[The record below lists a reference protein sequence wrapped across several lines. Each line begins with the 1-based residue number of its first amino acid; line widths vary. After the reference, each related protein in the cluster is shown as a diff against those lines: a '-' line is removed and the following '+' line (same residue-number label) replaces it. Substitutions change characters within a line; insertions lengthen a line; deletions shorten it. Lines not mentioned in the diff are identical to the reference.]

1 MESRSI
7 RAALPAFVLLFLLNL
22 VELIND
28 TTVSARNPHWRPGFW
43 DAGTARVIVTQV
55 SNISSAYILGSSLRT
70 LSHHEAIGLNIGSI
84 LLATIA
90 TYASSCFLPTWTYLN
105 AVVGP
110 LAKFLGGGSHASKF
124 LTLTVLHSRNTPC
137 ARTIYSYLTGFITVL
152 AQVLGP
158 ILVTR
163 LSRRS
168 SHWSGLVAGILC
180 LTAGGIAVFLDST
193 NYATQELSQDESG
206 SVTDTLLSSRRYSH
220 EGSSHPDDG
229 VVSPVG
235 LLKICLGLKAPP
247 REKILAFTPW
257 IFFFIAISQASRPL
271 FATFAQQRCGLS
283 STERTYLAAKAGNLW
298 LLRSEISLFIF
309 GVLLPC
315 LISMEAHTSVTLMA
329 LGAIMIS
336 VSDSSLAITIGS
348 FFLDY
353 LNNIINDNEGL
364 IINTLGV
371 SSNLS
376 LLCFTA
382 NRLPSSAVGP
392 VLMSFALSE
401 SVGSLVGIVIIYPT
415 YQWSIDEKTPFYAGS
430 LLYVFCGVSS
440 RRLCQHVVKYYS
452 ASVLVDG
459 KLRRIDGYIFAHATS
474 SGRSE

>member
-7 RAALPAFVLLFLLNL
+7 RAALPAFVLFFLLSL

-28 TTVSARNPHWRPGFW
+28 TMVSARNPHWRPGFW
-43 DAGTARVIVTQV
+43 DAGTARVIVAQV
-55 SNISSAYILGSSLRT
+55 SNISSAYILGSSFRP
-70 LSHHEAIGLNIGSI
+70 LSQNEAIRLNTVSI

-90 TYASSCFLPTWTYLN
+90 TYASC
-105 AVVGP
+105 
-110 LAKFLGGGSHASKF
+110 
-124 LTLTVLHSRNTPC
+124 
-137 ARTIYSYLTGFITVL
+137 FITVL

-158 ILVTR
+158 ILATR
-163 LSRRS
+163 LSQRS
-168 SHWSGLVAGILC
+168 SHWSGLMAGILC
-180 LTAGGIAVFLDST
+180 LTAGGIAMFLDGT
-193 NYATQELSQDESG
+193 NYATQELSQNESG
-206 SVTDTLLSSRRYSH
+206 SVTCTLLSSRWYSH
-220 EGSSHPDDG
+220 EGSRHPDDG

-247 REKILAFTPW
+247 KEKILAFTPC

-271 FATFAQQRCGLS
+271 FATYAQQRCGLS
-283 STERTYLAAKAGNLW
+283 PTERTYLAAKAGNLW

-315 LISMEAHTSVTLMA
+315 LISMEGVILMA

-348 FFLDY
+348 CFLDF
-353 LNNIINDNEGL
+353 LNNLIDDNGGL
-364 IINTLGV
+364 IINTFGV

-376 LLCFTA
+376 LLCFIA

-392 VLMSFALSE
+392 VLMFFALSE
-401 SVGSLVGIVIIYPT
+401 GVGSLVGIVIIYPT
-415 YQWSIDEKTPFYAGS
+415 YQWSIDEKTSFYAGS
-430 LLYVFCGVSS
+430 LLYVFCGLVTS
-440 RRLCQHVVKYYS
+440 LCEHVVKYYS

-459 KLRRIDGYIFAHATS
+459 KPNDSVH
-474 SGRSE
+474 

>member
-55 SNISSAYILGSSLRT
+55 SSMFNPSFPAQPAVLNKGLDISSAYILGSSLRT

-90 TYASSCFLPTWTYLN
+90 TYASCKAATRAIPPSVNVDKSSVF
-105 AVVGP
+105 
-110 LAKFLGGGSHASKF
+110 S
-124 LTLTVLHSRNTPC
+124 
-137 ARTIYSYLTGFITVL
+137 SYLDVLECCGFITVL

-283 STERTYLAAKAGNLW
+283 STEVRT
-298 LLRSEISLFIF
+298 LLF
-309 GVLLPC
+309 
-315 LISMEAHTSVTLMA
+315 
-329 LGAIMIS
+329 
-336 VSDSSLAITIGS
+336 
-348 FFLDY
+348 
-353 LNNIINDNEGL
+353 
-364 IINTLGV
+364 
-371 SSNLS
+371 
-376 LLCFTA
+376 
-382 NRLPSSAVGP
+382 
-392 VLMSFALSE
+392 
-401 SVGSLVGIVIIYPT
+401 
-415 YQWSIDEKTPFYAGS
+415 
-430 LLYVFCGVSS
+430 
-440 RRLCQHVVKYYS
+440 
-452 ASVLVDG
+452 
-459 KLRRIDGYIFAHATS
+459 
-474 SGRSE
+474 

>member
-283 STERTYLAAKAGNLW
+283 STEAGNLW

-315 LISMEAHTSVTLMA
+315 LISMEAHTRLFSNNINLSIGRCSVTLMA

-336 VSDSSLAITIGS
+336 VSDSSLAITI
-348 FFLDY
+348 
-353 LNNIINDNEGL
+353 GL

-430 LLYVFCGVSS
+430 LLYVFCGLNYTAIAAVIW
-440 RRLCQHVVKYYS
+440 RFF
-452 ASVLVDG
+452 G
-459 KLRRIDGYIFAHATS
+459 KSYQQETED
-474 SGRSE
+474 

>member
-7 RAALPAFVLLFLLNL
+7 RAALPAFVLFFLLSL

-28 TTVSARNPHWRPGFW
+28 TTISARNPHWRPGFW

-55 SNISSAYILGSSLRT
+55 SNMSSAYILGSSLRT
-70 LSHHEAIGLNIGSI
+70 LSHHKAIRLNIVSI

-90 TYASSCFLPTWTYLN
+90 THASSCFLPTWMHLN

-137 ARTIYSYLTGFITVL
+137 ARTIYSYMTGFITVL

-180 LTAGGIAVFLDST
+180 LTACGIAIFLNST

-220 EGSSHPDDG
+220 EDSSHPDDG

-257 IFFFIAISQASRPL
+257 ICFFIAISQASRPL
-271 FATFAQQRCGLS
+271 FATYAQQRCGLS
-283 STERTYLAAKAGNLW
+283 PTEAGNLW
-298 LLRSEISLFIF
+298 LLRNEISLFIF

-315 LISMEAHTSVTLMA
+315 LISMEANTRLFSNNINLSIGRCSVTLMA

-336 VSDSSLAITIGS
+336 VSDSSLAITIG
-348 FFLDY
+348 
-353 LNNIINDNEGL
+353 L
-364 IINTLGV
+364 IINTFGV

-415 YQWSIDEKTPFYAGS
+415 YQWRIDEKTPFYAGS
-430 LLYVFCGVSS
+430 LLYVFCGVSVNLS
-440 RRLCQHVVKYYS
+440 QSSISSCTHWKTKLNYTAITAVICRFF
-452 ASVLVDG
+452 G
-459 KLRRIDGYIFAHATS
+459 KSHQQETED
-474 SGRSE
+474 

>member
-1 MESRSI
+1 M
-7 RAALPAFVLLFLLNL
+7 
-22 VELIND
+22 
-28 TTVSARNPHWRPGFW
+28 
-43 DAGTARVIVTQV
+43 
-55 SNISSAYILGSSLRT
+55 
-70 LSHHEAIGLNIGSI
+70 
-84 LLATIA
+84 
-90 TYASSCFLPTWTYLN
+90 
-105 AVVGP
+105 
-110 LAKFLGGGSHASKF
+110 
-124 LTLTVLHSRNTPC
+124 
-137 ARTIYSYLTGFITVL
+137 TGFITVL

-180 LTAGGIAVFLDST
+180 LTACGIAIFLNST

-220 EGSSHPDDG
+220 EDSSHPDDG

-257 IFFFIAISQASRPL
+257 ICFFIAISQASRPL
-271 FATFAQQRCGLS
+271 FATYAQQRCGLS
-283 STERTYLAAKAGNLW
+283 PTEAGNLW
-298 LLRSEISLFIF
+298 LLRNEISLFIF

-315 LISMEAHTSVTLMA
+315 LISMEANTRLFSNNINLSIGRCSVTLMA

-336 VSDSSLAITIGS
+336 VSDSSLAITIG
-348 FFLDY
+348 
-353 LNNIINDNEGL
+353 L
-364 IINTLGV
+364 IINTFGV

-430 LLYVFCGVSS
+430 LLYVFCGVSVNLS
-440 RRLCQHVVKYYS
+440 QSSISSCTHWKTKLNYTAITAVIWRFF
-452 ASVLVDG
+452 G
-459 KLRRIDGYIFAHATS
+459 KSHQQETED
-474 SGRSE
+474 

>member
-7 RAALPAFVLLFLLNL
+7 RAALPAFVLLFLLSL

-43 DAGTARVIVTQV
+43 DAGTARVIVTHV
-55 SNISSAYILGSSLRT
+55 SS
-70 LSHHEAIGLNIGSI
+70 
-84 LLATIA
+84 
-90 TYASSCFLPTWTYLN
+90 
-105 AVVGP
+105 
-110 LAKFLGGGSHASKF
+110 
-124 LTLTVLHSRNTPC
+124 
-137 ARTIYSYLTGFITVL
+137 FITVL
-152 AQVLGP
+152 AQLLGP
-158 ILVTR
+158 ILVAR
-163 LSRRS
+163 LSRHS
-168 SHWSGLVAGILC
+168 SHWSGLMAGLLC
-180 LTAGGIAVFLDST
+180 LTADGIAIFLDSR
-193 NYATQELSQDESG
+193 NCATHELSQDESD
-206 SVTDTLLSSRRYSH
+206 STTDPLWPGRQYSH

-247 REKILAFTPW
+247 REKILGFTPW

-271 FATFAQQRCGLS
+271 FATYAQQRCGLS
-283 STERTYLAAKAGNLW
+283 PTDADNLW

-315 LISMEAHTSVTLMA
+315 LISMEGVILMA

-336 VSDSSLAITIGS
+336 VSDSSIAITIGS
-348 FFLDY
+348 CFLDF
-353 LNNIINDNEGL
+353 LNNLIDDNEGL
-364 IINTLGV
+364 IINTFGV

-376 LLCFTA
+376 LLCFIA

-401 SVGSLVGIVIIYPT
+401 SVGSLVGIVIIYPA

-430 LLYVFCGVSS
+430 LLYIFCGTKLNYAAIAAVIWRSF
-440 RRLCQHVVKYYS
+440 
-452 ASVLVDG
+452 G
-459 KLRRIDGYIFAHATS
+459 KSHQQETEA
-474 SGRSE
+474 

>member
-7 RAALPAFVLLFLLNL
+7 RTALPAFVLLFLLSL

-43 DAGTARVIVTQV
+43 DAGTARVIVTQ
-55 SNISSAYILGSSLRT
+55 ISS
-70 LSHHEAIGLNIGSI
+70 
-84 LLATIA
+84 
-90 TYASSCFLPTWTYLN
+90 F
-105 AVVGP
+105 V
-110 LAKFLGGGSHASKF
+110 
-124 LTLTVLHSRNTPC
+124 
-137 ARTIYSYLTGFITVL
+137 TVL

-257 IFFFIAISQASRPL
+257 IFFFITISQASRPL

-283 STERTYLAAKAGNLW
+283 PTEVRT
-298 LLRSEISLFIF
+298 LLF
-309 GVLLPC
+309 
-315 LISMEAHTSVTLMA
+315 
-329 LGAIMIS
+329 
-336 VSDSSLAITIGS
+336 
-348 FFLDY
+348 
-353 LNNIINDNEGL
+353 
-364 IINTLGV
+364 
-371 SSNLS
+371 
-376 LLCFTA
+376 
-382 NRLPSSAVGP
+382 
-392 VLMSFALSE
+392 
-401 SVGSLVGIVIIYPT
+401 
-415 YQWSIDEKTPFYAGS
+415 
-430 LLYVFCGVSS
+430 
-440 RRLCQHVVKYYS
+440 
-452 ASVLVDG
+452 
-459 KLRRIDGYIFAHATS
+459 
-474 SGRSE
+474 

>member
-1 MESRSI
+1 M
-7 RAALPAFVLLFLLNL
+7 FLN
-22 VELIND
+22 
-28 TTVSARNPHWRPGFW
+28 
-43 DAGTARVIVTQV
+43 
-55 SNISSAYILGSSLRT
+55 
-70 LSHHEAIGLNIGSI
+70 
-84 LLATIA
+84 
-90 TYASSCFLPTWTYLN
+90 
-105 AVVGP
+105 
-110 LAKFLGGGSHASKF
+110 
-124 LTLTVLHSRNTPC
+124 
-137 ARTIYSYLTGFITVL
+137 
-152 AQVLGP
+152 
-158 ILVTR
+158 
-163 LSRRS
+163 
-168 SHWSGLVAGILC
+168 
-180 LTAGGIAVFLDST
+180 ST

-257 IFFFIAISQASRPL
+257 ICFFIAISQASRPL
-271 FATFAQQRCGLS
+271 FATYAQQRCGLS
-283 STERTYLAAKAGNLW
+283 PTERTYLAAKAGNLW
-298 LLRSEISLFIF
+298 LLRNEISLFIF

-315 LISMEAHTSVTLMA
+315 LISMEANTRLFSNNINLSIGGCSVTLMA

-348 FFLDY
+348 FFLDF
-353 LNNIINDNEGL
+353 LNNLINDNEGL
-364 IINTLGV
+364 IINTFGV

-430 LLYVFCGVSS
+430 LLYVFCGVSVDPYNTYIS
-440 RRLCQHVVKYYS
+440 SCTHWKTQLNYAAIAVVIGRFF
-452 ASVLVDG
+452 G
-459 KLRRIDGYIFAHATS
+459 KSHQQETED
-474 SGRSE
+474 